1 MKKLTQ
7 FFQVSV
13 HVYPCYLLQ
22 QMTGNSFTA
31 TANKNLL
38 KNTAKPPWYWHL
50 RDRALSLLY
59 RGVVYFTELGC
70 VQNLVL
76 LSLHNGHYFF
86 PFIRRAKASVE
97 PARNA
102 RHTWWGKAQ
111 TKKKKKLIFS
121 VPFLFDCVWHSLAL
135 ASCLPW
141 LTWKMQ
147 KINACYAG

>member
-1 MKKLTQ
+1 MTWKSWPN
-7 FFQVSV
+7 FFKFQSMSILAI
-13 HVYPCYLLQ
+13 YCNRWQ
-22 QMTGNSFTA
+22 ET

-38 KNTAKPPWYWHL
+38 KNTAKPSWYWHL

-59 RGVVYFTELGC
+59 RGVVYFTEVGC

-86 PFIRRAKASVE
+86 PFFRRAKASVE

-111 TKKKKKLIFS
+111 KKKIIIIF
-121 VPFLFDCVWHSLAL
+121 FLCLSLSCVSGILSCFMLAL
-135 ASCLPW
+135 AHL
-141 LTWKMQ
+141 K
-147 KINACYAG
+147 NAKN